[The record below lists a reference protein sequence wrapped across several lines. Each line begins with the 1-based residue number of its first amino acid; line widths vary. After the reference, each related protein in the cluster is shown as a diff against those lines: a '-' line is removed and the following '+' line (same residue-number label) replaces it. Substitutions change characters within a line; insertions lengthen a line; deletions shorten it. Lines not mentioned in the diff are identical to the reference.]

1 MPQYLFDTDH
11 LTLFDHSDVAVWRH
25 FSIQPLGSVSL
36 SAVSVEETLRGRLAG
51 VARHQNGPLQVQA
64 YANLIA
70 SLSLFQQFTIVPFDS
85 ACEGRYQQLRGMRLR
100 IGNQDLRIAA
110 VALANNLVLL
120 TRNRRD
126 FGRVPALMLD
136 DWSL

>member
-1 MPQYLFDTDH
+1 MLRYLFDTDH
-11 LTLFDHSDVAVWRH
+11 LTLFDHSDAVLWRH
-25 FSIQPLGSVSL
+25 FSVQPLGSVGL
-36 SAVSVEETLRGRLAG
+36 SAVSVAEALRGRLAA

-64 YANLIA
+64 FANLAA
-70 SLSLFQQFTIVPFDS
+70 SLSLFQQLPLVPFDS
-85 ACEGRYQQLRGMRLR
+85 ACEGRYQHLRGMRLR
-100 IGNQDLRIAA
+100 IGSQDLRIAA

-126 FGRVPALMLD
+126 FGRVPVLTLD